1 MRMQTLLAGNSTG
14 SNTMTLVLV
23 VEDNRMLRTLY
34 VAGLS
39 GYGFQVT
46 EAETLEEARERLR
59 VKPTPDTILLDSQ
72 LPDGS
77 GRELI
82 QFVRGEL
89 EWPDLPI
96 IVATGLR
103 GEEEDLMSVGASAV
117 LNKPIEFAVL
127 FARLQ
132 SLLEKPRL

>member
-1 MRMQTLLAGNSTG
+1 
-14 SNTMTLVLV
+14 MTLVLV

-59 VKPTPDTILLDSQ
+59 VKPAPDTILLDLQ

-127 FARLQ
+127 FAKLQ
-132 SLLEKPRL
+132 ALLEKNRL

>member
-1 MRMQTLLAGNSTG
+1 
-14 SNTMTLVLV
+14 MTLVLV

-39 GYGFQVT
+39 GYGFEVA
-46 EAETLEEARERLR
+46 EAETLEEARQRL
-59 VKPTPDTILLDSQ
+59 Q

-82 QFVRGEL
+82 QFVREEL
-89 EWPDLPI
+89 SWDDLPI

-103 GEEEDLMSVGASAV
+103 GEEDDLMEIGASAV

-132 SLLEKPRL
+132 ELLEKK

>member
-1 MRMQTLLAGNSTG
+1 
-14 SNTMTLVLV
+14 MTLVLV

-39 GYGFQVT
+39 GYGYQVT
-46 EAETLEEARERLR
+46 EAETLGEARARLR
-59 VKPTPDTILLDSQ
+59 TTPSPDAILLDLQ

-82 QFVRGEL
+82 VFVRQEL
-89 EWPDLPI
+89 KRPDLPI

-103 GEEEDLMSVGASAV
+103 GEEADLMAAGASAV

-127 FARLQ
+127 FAKLQ
-132 SLLEKPRL
+132 FLLENRGTPADSPQPP

>member
-1 MRMQTLLAGNSTG
+1 
-14 SNTMTLVLV
+14 MTLVLV

-39 GYGFQVT
+39 GYGFQVA
-46 EAETLEEARERLR
+46 EAETLEDARQRLQT
-59 VKPTPDTILLDSQ
+59 KPLPDTVLLDLQ

-82 QFVRGEL
+82 QFVREEL
-89 EWPDLPI
+89 SWADLPI

-103 GEEEDLMSVGASAV
+103 GEEDDLMAAGANAV
-117 LNKPIEFAVL
+117 LSKPIEFAVL

-132 SLLEKPRL
+132 ALLEKPRS

>member
-1 MRMQTLLAGNSTG
+1 
-14 SNTMTLVLV
+14 MTLVLV

-39 GYGFQVT
+39 GYGFQVA
-46 EAETLEEARERLR
+46 EAETLVEAREQLR
-59 VKPTPDTILLDSQ
+59 AKPAPDTVLLDLQ

-82 QFVRGEL
+82 QFIREEL
-89 EWPDLPI
+89 QWPDLPI

-103 GEEEDLMSVGASAV
+103 GEEPDLLSLGASAV
-117 LNKPIEFAVL
+117 LSKPIEFAVL

-132 SLLEKPRL
+132 SLLEKSRS